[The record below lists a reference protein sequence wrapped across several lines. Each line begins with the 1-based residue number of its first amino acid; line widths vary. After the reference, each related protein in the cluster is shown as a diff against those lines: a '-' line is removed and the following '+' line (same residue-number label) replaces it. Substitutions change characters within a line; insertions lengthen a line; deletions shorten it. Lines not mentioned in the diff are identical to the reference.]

1 MFCPSCGH
9 DNIEGVDRCEE
20 CMTPLLALLLSLL
33 VEGFRPDLLTFCGL
47 ALAVIGNVLMLSPA
61 LLAGRRLR
69 GGAPAAE

>member
-1 MFCPSCGH
+1 
-9 DNIEGVDRCEE
+9 
-20 CMTPLLALLLSLL
+20 MTPMLALLLSLL